1 MLHCADIS
9 NLARTQRRSRALV
22 LISFLLAIFAI
33 SAFGRP
39 ALADNFEQQFRR
51 GLSLYDKKQ
60 YEPAI
65 EAFLA
70 AYEIRQLPRV
80 LLNIAQVYRKIGR
93 SEDALTYYE
102 RYLKAEQNP
111 PPKIR
116 ADVERYIQQTRSALS
131 TPEVKEDILR
141 RSEPPPT
148 GWDSSTGKMMPWYQ
162 KQYEASRKVYKKP
175 WFWVVVG
182 GAAAAAVAI
191 GVGVGV
197 GVYQKNKIPEG
208 ITIFNF

>member
-1 MLHCADIS
+1 MLHRSDIS
-9 NLARTQRRSRALV
+9 SLGRVQRLSRALA
-22 LISFLLAIFAI
+22 LLSILLALC
-33 SAFGRP
+33 SLWRP
-39 ALADNFEQQFRR
+39 ALADNFEHEFRR
-51 GLSLYDKKQ
+51 GLNLYEKKQ

-102 RYLKAEQNP
+102 RYLKAEPNP

-116 ADVERYIQQTRSALS
+116 ADVERYVQQTRSALT

-141 RSEPPPT
+141 RQEPAPT
-148 GWDSSTGKMMPWYQ
+148 GWDPGTGKMMPWYQ
-162 KQYEASRKVYKKP
+162 KQYEASRKIYKKP
-175 WFWVVVG
+175 WFWAVVG
-182 GAAAAAVAI
+182 GAVAASVAI

-197 GVYQKNKIPEG
+197 GVYQKNKVPEG

>member
-1 MLHCADIS
+1 MLHRADIS
-9 NLARTQRRSRALV
+9 NLGRARRLSRLLLV
-22 LISFLLAIFAI
+22 LSFLLVLFAG
-33 SAFGRP
+33 GRP
-39 ALADNFEQQFRR
+39 AAADNFEHEFRR

-93 SEDALTYYE
+93 SEDALAYYE
-102 RYLKAEQNP
+102 RYLKAEPNP

-116 ADVERYIQQTRSALS
+116 ADVERYVQQTRAALS

-141 RSEPPPT
+141 RQEPAPT
-148 GWDSSTGKMMPWYQ
+148 GWDPGTGKMMPWYQ

-197 GVYQKNKIPEG
+197 GVTQKNKIPEG